1 MSTAFCLNQHYYVNN
16 GKLHLTIS
24 TTIKTECIADIIT
37 VRQNI
42 GLTVL
47 YLMHFHTHIKLCPH
61 CFIIYLQMYHVYS
74 IYLGNTYLQFSFP
87 NTKIT
92 H

>member
-37 VRQNI
+37 VNNI
-42 GLTVL
+42 MVKTTE
-47 YLMHFHTHIKLCPH
+47 HRIDC
-61 CFIIYLQMYHVYS
+61 S
-74 IYLGNTYLQFSFP
+74 ISDAFSYTY
-87 NTKIT
+87 
-92 H
+92 